1 MGLHFW
7 LIPVVAILA
16 AGVAALYLAI
26 RRSGG
31 SGDRTEGRTL
41 FDEPVK
47 KEEPKAGWNFY
58 GKP

>member
-7 LIPVVAILA
+7 LIPIVAILA
-16 AGVAALYLAI
+16 ASIVTFYLVI

-31 SGDRTEGRTL
+31 SGVRNEGRTL
-41 FDEPVK
+41 LDKPVE
-47 KEEPKAGWNFY
+47 KEESKAGWNFY

>member
-7 LIPVVAILA
+7 LIPILAILA
-16 AGVAALYLAI
+16 VSIVTFYLVI

-31 SGDRTEGRTL
+31 SGVRNEGRTL
-41 FDEPVK
+41 LDKPLE
-47 KEEPKAGWNFY
+47 KEETKAGWNFY